1 MAYINLASFRL
12 QLPKLYDAEV
22 DIRASKGSPNDIV
35 ELKFS
40 GWFEKRWLV
49 SFHST
54 G

>member
-1 MAYINLASFRL
+1 LASFRL

-22 DIRASKGSPNDIV
+22 DIRASNGSPNDID
-35 ELKFS
+35 EHKFS

-49 SFHST
+49 WFHST